1 MNTALIWFL
10 VVILLG
16 VLGGLLVG
24 LKLAGTRA
32 VIECY
37 IPDMPTTPARFNQA
51 RAASGT
57 RTRRTPLSVG
67 VGPRPERRT

>member
-1 MNTALIWFL
+1 LQAVKKTSYDAPGKGSMNTALIWFF

-24 LKLAGTRA
+24 LNHRLAGTRA

-37 IPDMPTTPARFNQA
+37 IPDVSRPPA
-51 RAASGT
+51 
-57 RTRRTPLSVG
+57 
-67 VGPRPERRT
+67 